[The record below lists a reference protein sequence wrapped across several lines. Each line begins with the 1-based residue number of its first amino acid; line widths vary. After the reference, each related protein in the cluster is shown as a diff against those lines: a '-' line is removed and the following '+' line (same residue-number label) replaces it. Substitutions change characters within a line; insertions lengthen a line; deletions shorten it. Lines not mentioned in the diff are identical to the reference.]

1 MNKSDIRKVISESI
15 LADGMS
21 PVIDL
26 KKSHGSWLVDK
37 VTGKEYL
44 DLFSMFASLSVGYN
58 HPYVVRTIRKIKSCC
73 NQ

>member
-1 MNKSDIRKVISESI
+1 MNKSDIRKVISKSI

-26 KKSHGSWLVDK
+26 EKSHGSWLVDK

-44 DLFSMFASLSVGYN
+44 DLFSMLPLCQLVIILSLI
-58 HPYVVRTIRKIKSCC
+58 HI
-73 NQ
+73 